1 MHFLKKGG
9 KISGERI
16 MNWKTLI
23 GILISA
29 AFLYL
34 AIRKVDVHGLWE
46 TLRNANHFFI
56 VPVVLLSLFSAMMR
70 SIRWRYLMRPV
81 KDIGLRSL
89 VSATFIGLMANNVLP
104 ARLGEFVRAYAIGE
118 KERVSKSSSF
128 ATIVFERTL
137 DGFTLLFFL
146 LIVLIFYG
154 ISFPGWLRNASYFAL
169 VFYAAAVIFLI
180 LLKLKRERAI
190 VIAEFL
196 LRPVPERM
204 RPPAIRIL
212 HAFVDGL
219 AVMHSTR
226 NTAVSAMFS
235 LLVWL
240 PHVLI
245 IHLLL
250 LSFDVHL
257 TILASFMLLVSLGI
271 GVMIPSAPGFIGTIQ
286 YVCILGLALFSV
298 PRELALSFS
307 IVYHASVFI
316 PVTAVGLFFLFSEQ
330 LSLADIMGSMA
341 REGKGGNEEP

>member
-1 MHFLKKGG
+1 
-9 KISGERI
+9 

-34 AIRKVDVHGLWE
+34 AVRKVDVHGLE
-46 TLRNANHFFI
+46 EALRNANYFFI
-56 VPVVLLSLFSAMMR
+56 VPVALLSLFSVMMR
-70 SIRWRYLMRPV
+70 SVRWRYLMRPV
-81 KDIGLRSL
+81 KEIGLRSL
-89 VSATFIGLMANNVLP
+89 ASATFIGLMANNVLP

-118 KERVSKSSSF
+118 KEKVSKSSSF
-128 ATIVFERTL
+128 ATIVFERIL
-137 DGFTLLFFL
+137 DGFTMLFFL
-146 LIVLIFYG
+146 LLVLIFYG

-169 VFYAAAVIFLI
+169 VFYVAAIIFLI
-180 LLKLKRERAI
+180 LLKLRRERAI
-190 VIAEFL
+190 GVAEFL
-196 LRPVPERM
+196 LRPLPERM
-204 RPPAIRIL
+204 SAPAIRIL

-250 LSFDVHL
+250 LSFDIHL
-257 TILASFMLLVSLGI
+257 MILASLVLLVSLGI
-271 GVMIPSAPGFIGTIQ
+271 GVMIPSAPGFVGTIQ
-286 YVCILGLALFSV
+286 YVCVLGLALFNVS
-298 PRELALSFS
+298 REQALSFS

-316 PVTAVGLFFLFSEQ
+316 PVTAVGLIFLFVER
-330 LSLADIMGSMA
+330 LSFAELQSSF
-341 REGKGGNEEP
+341 RGNNQTEEDQP